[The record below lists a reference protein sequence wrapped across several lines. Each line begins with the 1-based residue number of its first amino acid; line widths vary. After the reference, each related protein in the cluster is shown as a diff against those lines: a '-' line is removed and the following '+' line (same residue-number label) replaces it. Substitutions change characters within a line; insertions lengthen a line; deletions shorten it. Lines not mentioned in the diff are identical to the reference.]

1 MEVGWIYVQVKGG
14 EKVKG
19 YIEDITFLNEKAI
32 KFGNEKVEAIL
43 VPSLGSNLLSL
54 KYKHKDIELL
64 RTPDSVEEYKK
75 ASILYGMPILFP
87 PNRIEDGQF
96 TYKGTTYKFPINEM
110 EKFNHIHGFL
120 HDMPW
125 QVRKKEVNGKE
136 IVINTEF
143 SSSDFDL
150 KGSFPQD
157 ITVNMSLSL
166 RAETLEIQLEITNK
180 GIEPFPWGAGYHT
193 VFNFP
198 FGPVSKWEDCRISLP
213 VNKHWELNERS
224 LPTGAIHE
232 TANTLKIQNGISLDG
247 RQFDDLFGYDK
258 ERNPENECI
267 LTDQEAGIQVI
278 YQGDQ
283 HFKFWVLFNQEGFVC
298 PEPYTWVTNAP
309 NLDLPAKLTGLRELC
324 SGETVQLKTRLIVK
338 DI

>member
-1 MEVGWIYVQVKGG
+1 MTGY
-14 EKVKG
+14 
-19 YIEDITFLNEKAI
+19 YIEDIIFLNEKAI

-43 VPSLGSNLLSL
+43 APSLGSNLLSFR
-54 KYKHKDIELL
+54 YKHKDKDKDIEVL
-64 RTPDSVEEYKK
+64 RTPDSAGEYKK
-75 ASILYGMPILFP
+75 APILYGMPILFP

-110 EKFNHIHGFL
+110 GKSNHIHGFL
-120 HDMPW
+120 HDKPW
-125 QVRKKEVNGKE
+125 QVCKKEVNGKE

-150 KGSFPQD
+150 KGSLPQD

-166 RAETLEIQLEITNK
+166 RDETLDIQLEITNK
-180 GIEPFPWGAGYHT
+180 GNEPFPWGAGYHT

-198 FGPVSKWEDCRISLP
+198 FGTGSQLKDCRISLP
-213 VNKHWELNERS
+213 VNKQWELNERS
-224 LPTGAIHE
+224 LPTGTIHE
-232 TANTLKIQNGISLDG
+232 TANTLEIQNGFNLEG
-247 RQFDDLFGYDK
+247 RLFDDLFGYDE
-258 ERNPENECI
+258 ERALRNECI

-278 YQGDQ
+278 YHGDQ

-309 NLDLPAKLTGLRELC
+309 NLDLSAKLTGLRELS
-324 SGETVQLKTRLIVK
+324 SGETVKLRTRLAIK
-338 DI
+338 EI

>member
-1 MEVGWIYVQVKGG
+1 MT
-14 EKVKG
+14 G
-19 YIEDITFLNEKAI
+19 YIEDITFLNEKAL

-43 VPSLGSNLLSL
+43 APSLGSNLLSF
-54 KYKHKDIELL
+54 KYKQKDIEVL
-64 RTPDSVEEYKK
+64 RTPVCLEEYKK
-75 ASILYGMPILFP
+75 APILYGMPILFP

-96 TYKGTTYKFPINEM
+96 TYKGTEYRFPVNER

-120 HDMPW
+120 HDKPW
-125 QVRKKEVNGKE
+125 QVCKREVNGKE

-143 SSSDFDL
+143 SSSEFDL
-150 KGSFPQD
+150 KDSFPQD

-166 RAETLEIQLEITNK
+166 RAETLDIKLEITNK

-198 FGPVSKWEDCRISLP
+198 FGRGGKLEHCRISLP

-232 TANTLKIQNGISLDG
+232 TANTFEIQNGFSLEG
-247 RQFDDLFGYDK
+247 RLFDDLFGYDE
-258 ERNPENECI
+258 ERALENECI

-278 YQGDQ
+278 YHADPQ
-283 HFKFWVLFNQEGFVC
+283 FKFWVLFNQEGYVC

-309 NLDLPAKLTGLRELC
+309 NLDLSAKLTGLRELR
-324 SGETVQLKTRLIVK
+324 SGETVQLRTLLSIK

>member
-1 MEVGWIYVQVKGG
+1 M
-14 EKVKG
+14 KG

-43 VPSLGSNLLSL
+43 APSLGSNLLSL

-96 TYKGTTYKFPINEM
+96 TYKGTVYKFPINEM
-110 EKFNHIHGFL
+110 KKSNHIHGFL
-120 HDMPW
+120 HDKPW
-125 QVRKKEVNGKE
+125 QVCKKEVNGKA

-157 ITVNMSLSL
+157 ITVNMSFSL
-166 RAETLEIQLEITNK
+166 KAETLEIQLEITNK

-198 FGPVSKWEDCRISLP
+198 FGPGSKLEDCRISLP

-232 TANTLKIQNGISLDG
+232 TANTLEIQNGISLDG
-247 RQFDDLFGYDK
+247 RLFDDLFGYDE
-258 ERNPENECI
+258 ERVLENECI

-278 YQGDQ
+278 YHGDQ

-309 NLDLPAKLTGLRELC
+309 NLDLSAKMTGLRELC
-324 SGETVQLKTRLIVK
+324 SGETVQLKTRLIMK